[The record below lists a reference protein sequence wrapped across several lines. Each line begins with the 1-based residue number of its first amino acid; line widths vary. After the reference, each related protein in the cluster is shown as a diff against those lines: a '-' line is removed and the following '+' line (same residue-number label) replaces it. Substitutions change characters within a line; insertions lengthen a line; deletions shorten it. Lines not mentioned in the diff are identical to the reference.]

1 MQKKELIIFDFDGVL
16 FDSIK
21 NMEKS
26 WEYVRKKYFLSQTF
40 EDYKSY
46 LGYSFE
52 NIMIKL
58 GIEMNHKEIKKSY
71 KEASFNN
78 LDLIIPFEGTIN
90 TLEEL
95 IKKNIKIAICTSKDI
110 ERTTKI
116 LKKYNLKFDAV
127 EADYEKNKSHKPSPN
142 QINSI
147 LNNLNVKKENSVYIG
162 DMLVDYLTAKNANID
177 YIHANWGYSKI
188 DVDVKLINN
197 IKDII
202 NII

>member
-16 FDSIK
+16 FDSIN

-26 WEYVRKKYFLSQTF
+26 WEYVRKKYSLSQTF

-78 LDLIIPFEGTIN
+78 LDLIVPFEGTIN
-90 TLEEL
+90 TLAEL

-142 QINSI
+142 LINSI